1 MSQPFSAALPSPA
14 APAAV
19 ALPAPEAVAPPART
33 RLDAPDF
40 LRGLVMVLMALD
52 HVRDFFTNARFN
64 PLDMSQTTT
73 LIFLTRWV
81 THFCAPTFVLLAG
94 ASAYLYG
101 LRGRTRA
108 ETARFLLTRGLWLVV
123 LELTVV
129 RFGWFFNLDY
139 QLTGGQVIWAIGW
152 AMLVL
157 AGLSY
162 VLPVRAVA
170 GLGVLII
177 VGHNLLDP
185 LVPAQFGGAAWVWM
199 VLHEGGLL
207 PLDAT
212 HAFFAAYPLL
222 PWVGVICA
230 GYGFGALV
238 ALPPA
243 RRQRVLLT
251 LGLGL
256 TAAFVALGLFAG
268 YGDTTPW
275 TPQSTPWRTVLSF
288 LDVQKYP
295 PALLYV
301 LMTLGPAIAALPLL
315 ERWPDGAVKRFFV
328 TFGRV
333 PLFYYV
339 LHLLLIHL
347 VAVLVA
353 MVLGLDHRYLLRLGP
368 LVPSPPAAWGFGLPV
383 VYGIW
388 AGVVLALYPLCR
400 WFAGVKARGWAWWLS
415 YL

>member
-1 MSQPFSAALPSPA
+1 MSQTLSSTVTIPA
-14 APAAV
+14 GPGLVTPPAPARPR
-19 ALPAPEAVAPPART
+19 L
-33 RLDAPDF
+33 RLDAPDL
-40 LRGLVMVLMALD
+40 LRGIVMVLMALD
-52 HVRDFFTNARFN
+52 HVRDFFTNARFG
-64 PLDMSQTTT
+64 PLDLTQTTPAY
-73 LIFLTRWV
+73 FLTRWV

-101 LRGRTRA
+101 SRGRTRA
-108 ETARFLLTRGLWLVV
+108 ETTRFLLTRGLWLVV
-123 LELTVV
+123 LDLTVV

-139 QLTGGQVIWAIGW
+139 QITAGGVIWAIGW
-152 AMLVL
+152 AMVAL

-162 VLPVRAVA
+162 ALSVRVVA

-185 LVPAQFGGAAWVWM
+185 LVPAQFGGAAWLWT
-199 VLHEGGLL
+199 VLHERGLL
-207 PLDAT
+207 QVTPGY
-212 HAFFAAYPLL
+212 AFFVAYPLL

-230 GYGFGALV
+230 GYGFGALL

-243 RRQRVLLT
+243 RRQRVLLD

-256 TAAFVALGLFAG
+256 IAGFIALGLLAG

-275 TPQSTPWRTVLSF
+275 TPQRTLLLTVFSF

-315 ERWPDGAVKRFFV
+315 ERVPQGAGKRFFV

-339 LHLLLIHL
+339 LHLLLIHA
-347 VAVLVA
+347 VARLTA
-353 MVLGLDHRYLLRLGP
+353 IALGIDPYHLLRFGSLLP
-368 LVPSPPAAWGFGLPV
+368 PTPAAWGFGLPV
-383 VYGIW
+383 VYAVW

-400 WFAGVKARGWAWWLS
+400 WFAGVKARGGAWWLS